1 MFLLAMTFV
10 YISNRK
16 RAFWCVQIN
25 GMSEHNKNM
34 TKSPIKMGL
43 WFLFFLLY
51 GITNLLHKEKRK
63 MIKSINMHSIQKAK
77 KQKDNRFLNKRRE
90 N

>member
-1 MFLLAMTFV
+1 
-10 YISNRK
+10 
-16 RAFWCVQIN
+16 
-25 GMSEHNKNM
+25 MSEHNKNM
-34 TKSPIKMGL
+34 TESYKNGL

-90 N
+90 NEKLQLSEWKPRIHQQRPRLRVPYHTK

>member
-1 MFLLAMTFV
+1 MP
-10 YISNRK
+10 
-16 RAFWCVQIN
+16 
-25 GMSEHNKNM
+25 EHNKNM

-77 KQKDNRFLNKRRE
+77 KRE
-90 N
+90 KTTGFSTREEKMKNYNLVN